1 MRRFSIVSLLFVLS
15 LGALDARA
23 LNLGGEI
30 MVIPVIGRFPGAGG
44 TQWRTDV
51 FLGNPYTPVVNVTL
65 RYYPS
70 GGTVQTR
77 TIALQPFSTTTL
89 SDIVLNTFGFTSSG
103 GLLEIST
110 TGGLSTNARA
120 RIYNSGNPAGEFGQS
135 VPGIAKDYLG
145 RQAYMYGLSG
155 INGNRLNVGVANP
168 NDTSQEITLTFS
180 DRNNASL
187 YSTSFTLAPHA
198 YVQYGD
204 IFNTFSI
211 PAQDGVVV
219 QFFSATNLIYGF
231 ASEVRNDTGDAVF
244 IFGLSPNS

>member
-1 MRRFSIVSLLFVLS
+1 MRRFSMVVMVLVLS
-15 LGALDARA
+15 LAALEARA
-23 LNLGGEI
+23 LNLGGEV

-70 GGTVQTR
+70 GGSVQTR
-77 TIALQPFSTTTL
+77 SIALQPFSTTTL
-89 SDIVLNTFGFTSSG
+89 SDIVLNTFGFTNSG
-103 GLLEIST
+103 GMLEIST
-110 TGGLSTNARA
+110 TGGSSTNARA

-135 VPGIAKDYLG
+135 VPGIDKNYLN

-168 NDTSQEITLTFS
+168 NDTDAPITFTVA
-180 DRNNASL
+180 DRNNVIL
-187 YSTSFTLAPHA
+187 YSSSFTLAPHA

-204 IFNTFSI
+204 IFNTLGI

-219 QFFSATNLIYGF
+219 QFNTTELRIYGF

>member
-1 MRRFSIVSLLFVLS
+1 MRRIALVSLVFALFL
-15 LGALDARA
+15 AAPDARA
-23 LNLGGEI
+23 LNLGGEV

-77 TIALQPFSTTTL
+77 TLSLAPFSTTTL
-89 SDIVLNTFGFTSSG
+89 SDIVLNTFGFENSG
-103 GLLEIST
+103 GVLEIST

-120 RIYNSGNPAGEFGQS
+120 RIFNSGNPAGQFGQS
-135 VPGIAKDYLG
+135 VPGIHKGYLN

-168 NDTSQEITLTFS
+168 NDTSEQIQFIVS
-180 DRNNASL
+180 DRNNTVL
-187 YSTSFTLAPHA
+187 YSTSVTLGPHA

-204 IFNTFSI
+204 IFNTLAI

-219 QFFSATNLIYGF
+219 QFISASNLIYGF

-244 IFGLSPNS
+244 MFGLSPNL

>member
-1 MRRFSIVSLLFVLS
+1 MRRIVLVSLVFALFL
-15 LGALDARA
+15 AAPDARA
-23 LNLGGEI
+23 LNLGGEV

-77 TIALQPFSTTTL
+77 TLSLAPFSTTTL
-89 SDIVLNTFGFTSSG
+89 SDIVLNTFGFESSG
-103 GLLEIST
+103 GVLEIST
-110 TGGLSTNARA
+110 TGGVSTNARA
-120 RIYNSGNPAGEFGQS
+120 RIFNSGNPAGQFGQS
-135 VPGIAKDYLG
+135 VPGIDKGYLS

-155 INGNRLNVGVANP
+155 INGNRLNIGVANP
-168 NDTSQEITLTFS
+168 NDTSEQIQLTVS
-180 DRNNASL
+180 DRNNVVL
-187 YSTSFTLAPHA
+187 YSSSFTLGPHA

-204 IFNTFSI
+204 IFNTLAI

-219 QFFSATNLIYGF
+219 NFGSVNNLIYGF